1 MSATIKDIAKIVGV
15 SPSTVSR
22 VINGSAP
29 ISGEVTAK
37 IREAMR
43 ELDYHPNARARS
55 FATGIT
61 NTAGLVMNASN
72 ETIFSNS
79 FFNRSVFAIEKVLQD
94 HAYNLLIANDNGRSD
109 SQIMDLVQG
118 KKVDGLI
125 IPSSSLDNRLVCFL
139 QDAEFPFV
147 VMGEPA
153 RRAREVPWVDVD
165 NEQGAVEG
173 TEELL
178 RSGYS
183 EVVLI
188 ADDDTTVFAGNRIKG
203 YRKAVQQRC
212 KEQVVITQHRY
223 EDLGRR
229 LVKETGSLQNKG
241 FLCSSNEIAFY
252 TRKALKELGIAVPGD
267 AGIVTFD
274 NYPLAAYMDPPFTAI
289 DVDTYQLGEKAA
301 EMLME
306 CMHGKKTVRHQLIRT
321 KLLAR
326 ASSMKNRREGGQ

>member
-29 ISGEVTAK
+29 ISDEVTAK
-37 IREAMR
+37 IREAMK

-55 FATGIT
+55 FATGVT
-61 NTAGLVMNASN
+61 NTAGLVMNADN
-72 ETIFSNS
+72 ETTFSNS

-94 HAYNLLIANDNGRSD
+94 HSYNLLIANDNGQSD
-109 SQIMDLVQG
+109 SQILELVQG

-125 IPSSSLDNRLVCFL
+125 IPSSSLDDRLISFL
-139 QDAEFPFV
+139 QQAQFPFV
-147 VMGEPA
+147 VMGEPE
-153 RRAREVPWVDVD
+153 RRADEVPWVDVD

-173 TEELL
+173 TEKLL
-178 RSGYS
+178 KSGYP

-188 ADDDTTVFAGNRIKG
+188 ADDDETVFSRQRLKG
-203 YRKAVQQRC
+203 YRQTVRPRC
-212 KEQVVITQHRY
+212 REQVVMAHHRY
-223 EDLGRR
+223 EDLGK
-229 LVKETGSLQNKG
+229 LLAKDVGSLQNKG

-252 TRKALKELGIAVPGD
+252 TRKALKERGIAVPEA

-274 NYPLAAYMDPPFTAI
+274 NYPLAEYMDPPFTAI

-301 EMLME
+301 GMLME
-306 CMHGKKTVRHQLIRT
+306 CILGKKTVRHQLIRT
-321 KLLAR
+321 KLVVR
-326 ASSMKNRREGGQ
+326 ESSERTIRRE

>member
-29 ISGEVTAK
+29 ISDEVTAK
-37 IREAMR
+37 IREAMK

-55 FATGIT
+55 FATGVT
-61 NTAGLVMNASN
+61 NTAGLVMNADN
-72 ETIFSNS
+72 ETTFSNS

-94 HAYNLLIANDNGRSD
+94 HSYNLLIANDNGQSD
-109 SQIMDLVQG
+109 SQILELVQG

-125 IPSSSLDNRLVCFL
+125 IPSSSLDDRLISFL
-139 QDAEFPFV
+139 QQAQFPFV
-147 VMGEPA
+147 VMGEPE
-153 RRAREVPWVDVD
+153 RRADRVPWVDVD

-173 TEELL
+173 TEKLL
-178 RSGYS
+178 KSGYP

-188 ADDDTTVFAGNRIKG
+188 ADDDETVFSRQRLKG
-203 YRKAVQQRC
+203 YRQTVRPRC
-212 KEQVVITQHRY
+212 REQVVMAHHRY
-223 EDLGRR
+223 EDLGK
-229 LVKETGSLQNKG
+229 LLAKDVGSLQNKG

-252 TRKALKELGIAVPGD
+252 TRKALKERGIAVPEA

-274 NYPLAAYMDPPFTAI
+274 NYPLAEYMDPPFTAI

-301 EMLME
+301 GMLME
-306 CMHGKKTVRHQLIRT
+306 CILGKKTVRHQLIRT
-321 KLLAR
+321 KLVVR
-326 ASSMKNRREGGQ
+326 ESSERTIRRE